1 MTLPRV
7 LILTDRTQVPAG
19 RTLTGTVADCVG
31 AGATHVVLRELDLPA
46 ADRAG
51 LARELVRIPGLV
63 LIAAHV
69 RVPGADCVH
78 LAANQSTPEAP
89 FHGRSCHDG
98 AEIGRALADRASYV
112 TLSPVGPSESK
123 PGYGPAIAPA
133 ALRELT
139 TAAGSMPVFALG
151 GVTTGNARRL
161 RSFGAYGVA
170 VMGSVMRADDPAALV
185 KELFAEVDR

>member
-7 LILTDRTQVPAG
+7 LVLTDRTQVPAG
-19 RTLTGTVADCVG
+19 RTLTGTIADCVD
-31 AGATHVVLRELDLPA
+31 AGATHIVLRELDLSVGE
-46 ADRAG
+46 RAG
-51 LARELVRIPGLV
+51 LARDLVRIPGLV
-63 LIAAHV
+63 LIAAHT

-78 LAANQSTPEAP
+78 FAANQPSLEAP
-89 FHGRSCHDG
+89 FHGRSCHDR

-123 PGYGPAIAPA
+123 PGYGPALSLTV
-133 ALRELT
+133 LRELT

-151 GVTTGNARRL
+151 GVTTGNARGL
-161 RSFGAYGVA
+161 RESGAYGVA
-170 VMGSVMRADDPAALV
+170 VMGSVMRADDPATLV